1 MGRAGACHGLV
12 PACAPR
18 GPACATQGGVV
29 KLEERGSPIDDVGQ
43 QGITDKGTV
52 DPDGLRAMPQGAQA
66 G

>member
-1 MGRAGACHGLV
+1 MGRAGARHGLV
-12 PACAPR
+12 PAGAPR